1 MRHAVDLLRDAAA
14 QLRPGLHIGE
24 RGWWTMHQA
33 LHEAAY
39 EAFKEQMT
47 VGKKPESFLEPQQHE
62 ANRAMYAWMSC
73 NGKKVDTQLS
83 EDFPVDAP
91 FSAEAQPNSFARQC
105 LRFMYLNLIADVM
118 MSAELHQLGA
128 DYAVHFGNVG
138 LIEA

>member
-24 RGWWTMHQA
+24 QGCWTMYQA
-33 LHEAAY
+33 LHDAAY
-39 EAFKEQMT
+39 EAFMNHWSAN
-47 VGKKPESFLEPQQHE
+47 GLKKDLEPQQE
-62 ANRAMYAWMSC
+62 QFNRAMYAWMSC
-73 NGKKVDTQLS
+73 NGKKVDAQLS
-83 EDFPVDAP
+83 KDFPVDEP
-91 FSAEAQPNSFARQC
+91 FSAEAQPNSFARQS

-128 DYAVHFGNVG
+128 DYAVHFGDVS